1 MKQAAILVASA
12 VLAMS
17 APIISASPVAADT
30 PGCVPQQEF
39 NQVHR
44 GMRMSRVHQVFDTA
58 GRVASRDA
66 SRMHRYYKICRVPF
80 TQRQAVHV
88 IYRKD
93 HGVWEMR
100 RKWADAQ

>member
-1 MKQAAILVASA
+1 MKRVAIIVASV
-12 VLAMS
+12 VLASS
-17 APIISASPVAADT
+17 APVISASPASADT
-30 PGCVPQQEF
+30 PGCVTHQEF

-44 GMRMSRVHQVFDTA
+44 GMRMARVHQVFDTA

-66 SRMHRYYKICRVPF
+66 SRMHRYYRICHVPF
-80 TQRQAVHV
+80 TPHQAVHV
-88 IYRKD
+88 VYRKN

>member
-1 MKQAAILVASA
+1 MKRAAILVASA
-12 VLAMS
+12 VLASS
-17 APIISASPVAADT
+17 APIITASPAAADT
-30 PGCVPQQEF
+30 PGCVTQQKF

-66 SRMHRYYKICRVPF
+66 SRMHRYYKTCGVPF
-80 TQRQAVHV
+80 TRRQAVHV
-88 IYRKD
+88 INRKD